1 MSPSKTNLI
10 IKVTKE
16 TKVTTQ
22 TAFIFPKPKTET
34 PEHGANYAQS
44 RQKSHQHDANCIVL
58 VSLMHNRERTS
69 HSAPVFPLPTLN
81 MQLPAGYLPLELIL

>member
-44 RQKSHQHDANCIVL
+44 RQYSHQHDANCVVL
-58 VSLMHNRERTS
+58 VSLLHKTRNVR
-69 HSAPVFPLPTLN
+69 HTLL
-81 MQLPAGYLPLELIL
+81 QCFHCQP